1 VKKNILALPVGLLTA
16 VIVSGH
22 VAAQSLPG
30 AFAGKTV
37 TLIIG
42 FGTNSQYDLWGR
54 VVARHVGR
62 HLPGNPAVTAQNMEG
77 AGSYRATNFIYNI
90 APKDG
95 TSFALIARDAALGP
109 LSAAPGARYDATKL
123 SWIGTPTVETNVCI
137 AYKTATVKTAQDLLN
152 KELVVGDAGAGSSG
166 SRQPIGR
173 K

>member
-16 VIVSGH
+16 VIASGH
-22 VAAQSLPG
+22 VAAQSLPD

-77 AGSYRATNFIYNI
+77 AGSYRATNFIYI
-90 APKDG
+90 APK
-95 TSFALIARDAALGP
+95 TSKR
-109 LSAAPGARYDATKL
+109 
-123 SWIGTPTVETNVCI
+123 
-137 AYKTATVKTAQDLLN
+137 
-152 KELVVGDAGAGSSG
+152 
-166 SRQPIGR
+166 
-173 K
+173 